1 MKRVGR
7 KAFLAIWGAAAVGQ
21 QPPDREREEQPKRL
35 PDGTL
40 QSEAILKAEHK
51 RMLSDVSSIVDL
63 CKEIETEL
71 EKNQHHV
78 LSLGMIKKLDEIEK
92 IAKRMR
98 SRIRR

>member
-7 KAFLAIWGAAAVGQ
+7 KAFLALWGAAAVGQ
-21 QPPDREREEQPKRL
+21 QPPDRERDEQPKRL

-40 QSEAILKAEHK
+40 QSEAILKAEYK
-51 RMLSDVSSIVDL
+51 RLLTEVSSIVDL

-92 IAKRMR
+92 ISKRMR